1 MKTLA
6 ICSILLAAGIAHAD
20 DSFESKAAGAQ
31 RIQRLE
37 DLVWA
42 LTASCDQGDDTEQ
55 RQCRIVRDKRAAEL
69 ANATLLVE
77 ADKDAFDIAIWN
89 SAKKSTTMSVKACIR
104 CAGVELDGKTWFIT
118 GGTAA
123 PKIEGG
129 KIRPTSL
136 AETQKGFAD
145 QAAAM
150 TFQKQNADARV
161 QMLVKLGPKSKWA
174 DAGKQGLAL
183 EILAFRV
190 VAPCDGAVIMAN
202 VPSGPAEPDKKGCGG
217 APATK
222 PVAGGND
229 KLPETMSMSA
239 IKDAMKPVVL
249 ASDQCFGQFNVA
261 GSAKLKFTVNAD
273 GSVAKYEQQGD
284 FVNTPTGDCIDKAVK
299 NVSFPRVKKPQTS
312 FSYPI
317 NLK

>member
-6 ICSILLAAGIAHAD
+6 FCSILLAAGVAHAD

-31 RIQRLE
+31 RVHRLE
-37 DLVWA
+37 NVVWA
-42 LTASCDQGDDTEQ
+42 LTAPCDQGDDTEQ

-69 ANATLLVE
+69 ATATLLVD
-77 ADKDAFDIAIWN
+77 ADKDAFDIAAWN
-89 SAKKSTTMSVKACIR
+89 AAKKSTTMSVNACIR
-104 CAGVELDGKTWFIT
+104 CGGVELDGKTWLIT

-129 KIRPTSL
+129 KLRPTSL
-136 AETQKGFAD
+136 AETQKELAD
-145 QAAAM
+145 QATAQA
-150 TFQKQNADARV
+150 FAKQNAGARV
-161 QMLVKLGPKSKWA
+161 QMVVKVGPKAKWA
-174 DAGKQGLAL
+174 EAGKQGLAL

-190 VAPCDGAVIMAN
+190 VAPCDGAVLLAN
-202 VPSGPAEPDKKGCGG
+202 VPSGPAEPDKKACAG
-217 APATK
+217 APVTK
-222 PVAGGND
+222 PAAGGND
-229 KLPETMSMSA
+229 KLPETMSMTA

-249 ASDQCFGQFNVA
+249 ASDQCFMQFNVA
-261 GSAKLKFTVNAD
+261 GKAKLKLTVNGD

-299 NVSFPRVKKPQTS
+299 NLQFPHVKKPQTS

-317 NLK
+317 DLK